1 MNDYRIIVQV
11 EGGAGGSGSKTKPSK
26 PNEVSQRGSSSVL
39 VKAKNLLN
47 NPITGAARI
56 LIPGAAALI
65 AAGMI
70 AKGVTDE
77 VIGITAKLTGNYGA
91 QMAWNNGC
99 QILNSVLH
107 PITTVKGAVNAGITE
122 QNTNKEVSY
131 KRELYAINDFE
142 KGV

>member
-11 EGGAGGSGSKTKPSK
+11 EGGSGGSRSKTKPSK
-26 PNEVSQRGSSSVL
+26 PNEVAQRGSSSVL
-39 VKAKNLLN
+39 VKTKNLLN

-56 LIPGAAALI
+56 LIPEAAALI

-107 PITTVKGAVNAGITE
+107 PITTVKGAINAGITE

>member
-11 EGGAGGSGSKTKPSK
+11 EGGSGGYGSKTKPSK
-26 PNEVSQRGSSSVL
+26 PNEVTQRASSSAL
-39 VKAKNLLN
+39 VKTKNLLN
-47 NPITGAARI
+47 NPILGAARI

-77 VIGITAKLTGNYGA
+77 IIGITAKLTGNYGA

-99 QILNSVLH
+99 QILNSILH
-107 PITTVKGAVNAGITE
+107 PVTTVKGAINAGITE

>member
-11 EGGAGGSGSKTKPSK
+11 EGGSGGSGRKTKPSK
-26 PNEVSQRGSSSVL
+26 PNEVTQNGFSSAL
-39 VKAKNLLN
+39 VKTKNLLN
-47 NPITGAARI
+47 NPISGAARI
-56 LIPGAAALI
+56 LIPEAAALI

-77 VIGITAKLTGNYGA
+77 VIGVTAKLTGNYGA

-107 PITTVKGAVNAGITE
+107 PITTIKGAVNAGITE